1 MTLVNARAAFEK
13 AITDS
18 VNDTDPTIKIIY
30 DNVPQTLPGKDVT
43 YISVSI
49 TFSQSTVQAQGAS
62 ATYYSGAIQCNIY
75 VPKNK
80 GTAVLSAVGE
90 SVITGL
96 TSINASDYV
105 DIFSCK
111 PRVEEI
117 TGPIPVEVENRSHFL
132 GVLSCA
138 FSANS

>member
-18 VNDTDPTIKIIY
+18 VNNADASVKLIY
-30 DNVPQTLPGKDVT
+30 DNIPQTLPGKNIT
-43 YISVSI
+43 YVALSI
-49 TFSQSTVQAQGAS
+49 TFSQATVQAQGAS
-62 ATYYSGAIQCNIY
+62 ATYYAGAIQCNIY
-75 VPKNK
+75 VPKNR
-80 GTAVLSAVGE
+80 GTAVLSAISE

-105 DIFSCK
+105 DTFSCK

>member
-18 VNDTDPTIKIIY
+18 VNNADASVKLIY
-30 DNVPQTLPGKDVT
+30 DNIPQTLPGKNIT
-43 YISVSI
+43 YVALSI
-49 TFSQSTVQAQGAS
+49 TFSQPTVQAQGAS

-75 VPKNK
+75 VPKNR
-80 GTAVLSAVGE
+80 GTAVLSAISE

-105 DIFSCK
+105 DTFSCK

>member
-18 VNDTDPTIKIIY
+18 VNNADASVKLIY
-30 DNVPQTLPGKDVT
+30 DNIPQTLPGKNIT
-43 YISVSI
+43 YVALSI
-49 TFSQSTVQAQGAS
+49 TFSQATVQAQGAS

-75 VPKNK
+75 VPKNR
-80 GTAVLSAVGE
+80 GTAVLSAISE

-105 DIFSCK
+105 DSFSCK